1 MVVEIFCDMRIVS
14 FIICLFLVS
23 CVSNSGGNMPHNK
36 YGDSVAYSLKEVNIS
51 SSEVLQL
58 KDYPITGFIG
68 TDYLQSIVGY
78 NYRTHSLDKIR
89 LYGNPSISSLQLNK
103 EGPNGIF
110 VRVKSICPVSDDSI
124 WVYDGTFISLLNDC
138 GEICRRISFPSDV
151 QVLLETNY
159 AMHTA
164 KLCYDKEKASLY
176 YPVLRADSVYVEE
189 YDLNKDMVVCSY
201 FLKPSLL
208 NPDNAAEYG
217 DLRFPNV
224 NVANGKIIYNYP
236 YESTI
241 YLLDMKTGKYS
252 EIGAASK
259 YTSNTA
265 PRCDSQTDYS
275 VWQRYGLE
283 NTHFYDVMYLPDVQ
297 IYARFHVEGKSMS
310 ASEKLTQS
318 FLDSKS
324 LYLML
329 FDSDFHIIG
338 ETKMKAHTYS
348 PFTSWC
354 ALSDAIS
361 LFKNN
366 SLSDSL
372 DYEVLSLDLILP
384 DKYLER
390 KAEIR

>member
-1 MVVEIFCDMRIVS
+1 MRIVY

-23 CVSNSGGNMPHNK
+23 CVSNSRGNMPHNK
-36 YGDSVAYSLKEVNIS
+36 YGDLVTFSLKEVNIS

-68 TDYLQSIVGY
+68 TDSLQSIVGY

-89 LYGNPSISSLQLNK
+89 LYGNPSISSLRLSK

-110 VRVKSICPVSDDSI
+110 PRVKSICPVSDDSI
-124 WVYDGTFISLLNDC
+124 WVYDGTFISLLNNS
-138 GEICRRISFPSDV
+138 GEICHKISFASDV
-151 QVLLETNY
+151 QVLLEANY

-164 KLCYDKEKASLY
+164 KLCYDREKVSLY

-189 YDLNKDMVVCSY
+189 YDLSKDMVVCSY
-201 FLKPSLL
+201 FLKASLL
-208 NPDNAAEYG
+208 NPDNVAEYG

-224 NVANGKIIYNYP
+224 NGKVIYNYP

-283 NTHFYDVMYLPDVQ
+283 NTHFYDVMYLPDLQ
-297 IYARFHVEGKSMS
+297 IYARFHIEGKSLS

-329 FDSDFHIIG
+329 FDSDFHIVG
-338 ETKMKAHTYS
+338 ETKMKVHTYS

-384 DKYLER
+384 NK
-390 KAEIR
+390 

>member
-1 MVVEIFCDMRIVS
+1 MKIVS
-14 FIICLFLVS
+14 FITCLFLVS
-23 CVSNSGGNMPHNK
+23 CVSNNEGNVPNNK
-36 YGDSVAYSLKEVNIS
+36 YGDLVEFSLKEVNIS

-68 TDYLQSIVGY
+68 TDSLQSIVGY

-89 LYGNPSISSLQLNK
+89 LYGNPCISSLQLSK
-103 EGPNGIF
+103 EGPNGVF
-110 VRVKSICPVSDDSI
+110 PRVKSICPVSDDSI
-124 WVYDGTFISLLNDC
+124 WVYDGTFISLLNNC
-138 GEICRRISFPSDV
+138 GEICHKISFPSDV

-159 AMHTA
+159 AMHTG
-164 KLCYDKEKASLY
+164 KLCYDREKSSLY
-176 YPVLRADSVYVEE
+176 YPVLRADSVYVDE
-189 YDLNKDMVVCSY
+189 YDLSKDTTVCSY
-201 FLKPSLL
+201 FLKPSLI
-208 NPDNAAEYG
+208 NPDNVAEYG

-224 NVANGKIIYNYP
+224 NVVNGKIIYNYP
-236 YESTI
+236 YESNI
-241 YLLDMKTGKYS
+241 YMLDMKTGEYS

-283 NTHFYDVMYLPDVQ
+283 NTHFYDVMYLPDLK

-318 FLDSKS
+318 FLDSRS

-329 FDSDFHIIG
+329 FDFDFHIIG
-338 ETKMKAHTYS
+338 ETKMKDHTYS
-348 PFTSWC
+348 TFNSWC
-354 ALSDAIS
+354 ALSNAIS
-361 LFKNN
+361 LFKSN
-366 SLSDSL
+366 SLSDSQ

-384 DKYLER
+384 NK
-390 KAEIR
+390 

>member
-1 MVVEIFCDMRIVS
+1 MRIVS
-14 FIICLFLVS
+14 LIICLFLLS
-23 CVSNSGGNMPHNK
+23 CVSNNEKNIPPNK
-36 YGDSVAYSLKEVNIS
+36 YGDQVGYSLKEVNIS
-51 SSEVLQL
+51 SSDILQL
-58 KDYPITGFIG
+58 KDYPITGVIG
-68 TDYLQSIVGY
+68 TDSLQSLVGY
-78 NYRTHSLDKIR
+78 NYRTHSLDKIE
-89 LYGNPSISSLQLNK
+89 LNGNPSISSMELSK

-110 VRVKSICPVSDDSI
+110 PRVKSICPVSEDTI
-124 WVYDGTFISLLNDC
+124 WVYDGTFISMLNND
-138 GEICRRISFPSDV
+138 GEICRKISFPSDE

-164 KLCYDKEKASLY
+164 KLCYDREKASIY
-176 YPVLRADSVYVEE
+176 YPVLRADSVFVEA
-189 YDLNKDMVVCSY
+189 YNLGKDTVVSSY

-208 NPDNAAEYG
+208 NPDNVAEYG

-224 NVANGKIIYNYP
+224 NVVNGKIVYNYP

-252 EIGAASK
+252 AIGAASK
-259 YTSNTA
+259 FTSNTA
-265 PRCDSQTDYS
+265 PRCGSQTDYS

-283 NTHFYDVMYLPDVQ
+283 NTHFYDVMYLPNLQ

-310 ASEKLTQS
+310 ASEELTQR
-318 FLDSKS
+318 FLDSRS

-329 FDSDFHIIG
+329 FDSDFQIIG
-338 ETKMKAHTYS
+338 ETKMEDHTYS

-372 DYEVLSLDLILP
+372 NEEVLSLNLILP
-384 DKYLER
+384 NCLR
-390 KAEIR
+390 Q

>member
-1 MVVEIFCDMRIVS
+1 MKIVS

-23 CVSNSGGNMPHNK
+23 CVSNNEGNIPNNK
-36 YGDSVAYSLKEVNIS
+36 YGDLVEFSLKEVNIS

-68 TDYLQSIVGY
+68 TDSLQSIVGY

-89 LYGNPSISSLQLNK
+89 LYGNPCISSLQLSK
-103 EGPNGIF
+103 EGPNGVF
-110 VRVKSICPVSDDSI
+110 PRVKSICPVSDDSI
-124 WVYDGTFISLLNDC
+124 WVYDGTFISLLNNC
-138 GEICRRISFPSDV
+138 GEICHKISFPSDV

-159 AMHTA
+159 AMHTG
-164 KLCYDKEKASLY
+164 KLCYDREKSSLY
-176 YPVLRADSVYVEE
+176 YPVLRADSVYVDE
-189 YDLNKDMVVCSY
+189 YDLSKDTTVGSY

-208 NPDNAAEYG
+208 NPDNVAEYG

-224 NVANGKIIYNYP
+224 NVVNEKIIYNYP

-241 YLLDMKTGKYS
+241 YMLDMMTGKYS

-259 YTSNTA
+259 YTSNA
-265 PRCDSQTDYS
+265 ASRCDSKTDYS

-283 NTHFYDVMYLPDVQ
+283 NTHFYDVMYLPDLQV
-297 IYARFHVEGKSMS
+297 YARFHIEGKSMS
-310 ASEKLTQS
+310 ASEELTQG

-338 ETKMKAHTYS
+338 ETKMKDHTYS

-384 DKYLER
+384 DNE
-390 KAEIR
+390 

>member
-1 MVVEIFCDMRIVS
+1 MRNVN

-23 CVSNSGGNMPHNK
+23 CVSNSGGDMPHNK
-36 YGDSVAYSLKEVNIS
+36 YGESLVYSLKEVNIS

-68 TDYLQSIVGY
+68 TDSLQSILGY

-89 LYGNPSISSLQLNK
+89 LHGSPSISSLRLNK
-103 EGPNGIF
+103 EGPNRIF
-110 VRVKSICPVSDDSI
+110 PRVKSICPVSDDST
-124 WVYDGTFISLLNDC
+124 WVYDGTCISLLNSY
-138 GEICRRISFPSDV
+138 GEICHKISVPSDV
-151 QVLLETNY
+151 QILLETNY

-164 KLCYDKEKASLY
+164 KLCYDREKASLY
-176 YPVLRADSVYVEE
+176 YPVLRENSVYVDEF
-189 YDLNKDMVVCSY
+189 DLSKDTVVSSY
-201 FLKPSLL
+201 FLKPSLI

-217 DLRFPNV
+217 DLRFPNI
-224 NVANGKIIYNYP
+224 NVVNGKIIYNYP

-241 YLLDMKTGKYS
+241 YLVDIKTRKYS

-259 YTSNTA
+259 YTSNKA

-283 NTHFYDVMYLPDVQ
+283 NTHFYDVMYLPKLQ
-297 IYARFHVEGKSMS
+297 MYARFHVEGKSIS

-324 LYLML
+324 LYMML
-329 FDSDFHIIG
+329 FNSDFHIIG
-338 ETKMKAHTYS
+338 ETKMKIHTYS

-354 ALSDAIS
+354 ALPDAIS

-384 DKYLER
+384 DK
-390 KAEIR
+390 

>member
-1 MVVEIFCDMRIVS
+1 MKIVS

-23 CVSNSGGNMPHNK
+23 CVGTSVGNMPHNK
-36 YGDSVAYSLKEVNIS
+36 YGDSVAFSLKEVNIS

-68 TDYLQSIVGY
+68 GDSLQSIVGY

-89 LYGNPSISSLQLNK
+89 LYGNPSISSFQLSK
-103 EGPNGIF
+103 EGPDGIF
-110 VRVKSICPVSDDSI
+110 PRVKSICPVSDDSI
-124 WVYDGTFISLLNDC
+124 WVYDGTFISILNNC
-138 GEICRRISFPSDV
+138 GEICHKISFPSDV

-164 KLCYDKEKASLY
+164 KLCYDREKASLY

-189 YDLNKDMVVCSY
+189 YDLSKDTVARSY

-208 NPDNAAEYG
+208 NPDNVAEYG

-224 NVANGKIIYNYP
+224 NVVNGKIIYNYP

-241 YLLDMKTGKYS
+241 YMLDMKNEKYS

-259 YTSNTA
+259 YTSNAA
-265 PRCDSQTDYS
+265 PQCDSKTDYS

-283 NTHFYDVMYLPDVQ
+283 NTHFYDVMYLPDLQ
-297 IYARFHVEGKSMS
+297 IYARFHIEGKSMS

-338 ETKMKAHTYS
+338 ETKMKVNTYS

-354 ALSDAIS
+354 ALSNAIS

-384 DKYLER
+384 DK
-390 KAEIR
+390 

>member
-1 MVVEIFCDMRIVS
+1 MRIVY
-14 FIICLFLVS
+14 FVMCLFLVS
-23 CVSNSGGNMPHNK
+23 CVSNNGGNIPHNK
-36 YGDSVAYSLKEVNIS
+36 YGEPVEYSLKEVNVS
-51 SSEVLQL
+51 SSEILQL
-58 KDYPITGFIG
+58 NDYPITGFTG
-68 TDYLQSIVGY
+68 TDSLQSIVGY

-89 LYGNPSISSLQLNK
+89 LYGNPSITSLQLNK

-110 VRVKSICPVSDDSI
+110 PRVKSICPVSDDSI
-124 WVYDGTFISLLNDC
+124 WMYDGTFISLLNNC
-138 GEICRRISFPSDV
+138 GENCHKISFPSDV

-164 KLCYDKEKASLY
+164 KLCYDREKSSLY

-189 YDLNKDMVVCSY
+189 YDLSKDTVVCSY

-208 NPDNAAEYG
+208 NPDNVAEYG

-224 NVANGKIIYNYP
+224 NVVNGKVIYNYP

-283 NTHFYDVMYLPDVQ
+283 NTHFYDVMYLPDLQ
-297 IYARFHVEGKSMS
+297 IYARFHVEGKSMN

-318 FLDSKS
+318 FLDSRS

-338 ETKMKAHTYS
+338 ETKMKVHTYS
-348 PFTSWC
+348 LFTSWC

-366 SLSDSL
+366 SLSDSP
-372 DYEVLSLDLILP
+372 DYEVLSLDIILP
-384 DKYLER
+384 DK
-390 KAEIR
+390 

>member
-1 MVVEIFCDMRIVS
+1 MKIVS
-14 FIICLFLVS
+14 FITCLFLVS
-23 CVSNSGGNMPHNK
+23 CVSNNEGNVPNNK
-36 YGDSVAYSLKEVNIS
+36 YGDLVEFSLKEVNIS

-68 TDYLQSIVGY
+68 TDSLQSIVGY

-89 LYGNPSISSLQLNK
+89 LYGNPCISSLQLSK
-103 EGPNGIF
+103 EGPNGVF
-110 VRVKSICPVSDDSI
+110 PRVKSICPVSDDSI
-124 WVYDGTFISLLNDC
+124 WVYDGTFISLLNNC
-138 GEICRRISFPSDV
+138 GEICHKISFPSDV

-159 AMHTA
+159 AMHTG
-164 KLCYDKEKASLY
+164 KLCYDREKSSLY
-176 YPVLRADSVYVEE
+176 YPVLRADSVYVDE
-189 YDLNKDMVVCSY
+189 YDLSKDTTVCSY
-201 FLKPSLL
+201 FLKPSLI
-208 NPDNAAEYG
+208 NPDNVAEYG
-217 DLRFPNV
+217 DLRFTNV
-224 NVANGKIIYNYP
+224 NVVNGKIIYNYP

-241 YLLDMKTGKYS
+241 YLLDIKTGKYS

-259 YTSNTA
+259 YTSNIA

-283 NTHFYDVMYLPDVQ
+283 NTHFYDVMYLPDLQ
-297 IYARFHVEGKSMS
+297 IYARFHVEGKSLS

-324 LYLML
+324 LYMML
-329 FDSDFHIIG
+329 FNSDFHIIG
-338 ETKMKAHTYS
+338 ETKMKVHTYS

-372 DYEVLSLDLILP
+372 DYEVLSLDLISP
-384 DKYLER
+384 DK
-390 KAEIR
+390 

>member
-1 MVVEIFCDMRIVS
+1 MRIVN

-23 CVSNSGGNMPHNK
+23 CVSHSGGNMPHNK
-36 YGDSVAYSLKEVNIS
+36 YGDSVVSSLKEVNIS

-68 TDYLQSIVGY
+68 TDSLKIIVGY

-89 LYGNPSISSLQLNK
+89 LYGNPSISSLQLSK

-110 VRVKSICPVSDDSI
+110 PQVKSICPVSDDSI
-124 WVYDGTFISLLNDC
+124 WVYDGTFISLLNNS
-138 GEICRRISFPSDV
+138 GEICHKISFSSDV

-164 KLCYDKEKASLY
+164 KLCYDREKSSLY

-189 YDLNKDMVVCSY
+189 YDLSKDTVVCSY

-208 NPDNAAEYG
+208 NPDNVAEYG

-224 NVANGKIIYNYP
+224 NVVNGKVIYNYP

-283 NTHFYDVMYLPDVQ
+283 NTHFYDVMYLPDLQ
-297 IYARFHVEGKSMS
+297 IYARFHIEGKSMS
-310 ASEKLTQS
+310 ASEKLTQK

-329 FDSDFHIIG
+329 FDSDFHIVG
-338 ETKMKAHTYS
+338 ETKMKVHTYS

-372 DYEVLSLDLILP
+372 DYEVLSFDLISP
-384 DKYLER
+384 DK
-390 KAEIR
+390 